1 MPFVSRNC
9 VNIFAVKK
17 IHIDRIKNSF
27 KMDNSDDLPP
37 IDIVTYITDELQQ
50 TYRNTN
56 GEKEKVKVLIDF
68 LEQLEND
75 SSIAKLKSTHIEFES
90 DLDWFNVSQPLSL
103 EGLRGKVVVL
113 DFFTY
118 CCINCMHVL
127 PELHSLEERFPIE
140 SGLVVIGVH
149 SPKFENERTTSNIL
163 SAVDRYG
170 ITHPIVNDSRSGLW
184 RALGVRCWPSI
195 MVLSPSGLPMLLLM
209 GEGHG
214 IFMQEFI
221 GAALSFFSR
230 QEQINFG
237 SLPIQLSSHLHPASN
252 LRFPAK
258 IARSTLGCYA
268 IADAG
273 NNRVLV
279 MSPDGVVK
287 HKIGGLQAGFVD
299 GKLTLARFN
308 SPQGVAFL
316 DERTL
321 IVADTENHALRKISL
336 ENEMVETLAGTGHQ
350 GNERIGGR
358 VGPLQSLS
366 SPWDVAV
373 FRTRDMDMSFHL
385 DERNVPEKTILLI
398 SMAGTHQIWGYFP
411 EGIIWWKFRK
421 FEPLCC
427 VSLIGNGLEENRNN
441 SYPQNAA
448 FAQPSGLAMS
458 KDFLY
463 VADSESSSIRKASMI
478 DGKVM
483 PVVGGDRNPLN
494 LFAFGDVD
502 GKLFNAKLQHPLGVA
517 HNDADNK
524 VYVADTYNHKI
535 KVIDAETNCVST
547 LAIKSQEGAP
557 LIFNEPAGLCLDAD
571 GRNLLV
577 SDTNNHAIQIIDL
590 LTLKARP
597 FLLDFSKV
605 DCASETDAPQLLL
618 KHGEP
623 YMLRALP
630 LHCSRKSTINFNI
643 RLSPQLKFTEE
654 APQKW
659 TIRTMN
665 SALEVNK
672 KSGCLNNGMCNLQ
685 AQVLKND
692 FGSANIPVLTIE
704 FALNLC
710 DSKCCLMKRF
720 LIGVNCEPNVE
731 EYIPCHDVNIQVDH
745 SSISS

>member
-1 MPFVSRNC
+1 MFNKYPIICCS
-9 VNIFAVKK
+9 
-17 IHIDRIKNSF
+17 RIKKLI

-50 TYRNTN
+50 TYRSTS
-56 GEKEKVKVLIDF
+56 GEKEKVKVLNDF
-68 LEQLEND
+68 LERWDDDN
-75 SSIAKLKSTHIEFES
+75 SIAKLKATNIEFES
-90 DLDWFNVSQPLSL
+90 DLDWFNVSEPLTL

-127 PELHSLEERFPIE
+127 PELHSLEERFPVE

-163 SAVDRYG
+163 SAVDRYC
-170 ITHPIVNDSRSGLW
+170 ITHPIVNDSRSALW
-184 RALGVRCWPSI
+184 RALGIRCWPSI
-195 MVLSPSGLPMLLLM
+195 MVLSPTGLPMLLLM

-214 IFMQEFI
+214 IFLQEFI
-221 GAALSFFSR
+221 GAALAFFGR
-230 QEQINFG
+230 QEKINFG
-237 SLPIQLSSHLHPASN
+237 SVPIQLSSHLHPASS

-258 IARSTLGCYA
+258 IARSASGRYA

-279 MSPDGVVK
+279 MSPDGVVE
-287 HKIGGLQAGFVD
+287 HRIGGLQAGFVD
-299 GKLTLARFN
+299 GNLTLARFN

-316 DERTL
+316 NENTL

-336 ENEMVETLAGTGHQ
+336 ENEMVETLAGTGQQ
-350 GNERIGGR
+350 GNERVGGR

-385 DERNVPEKTILLI
+385 DERNVPEKSIILI

-458 KDFLY
+458 KDFLFI
-463 VADSESSSIRKASMI
+463 ADSESSSIRKASMI

-502 GKLFNAKLQHPLGVA
+502 GKLSNAKLQHPLGVA

-535 KVIDAETNCVST
+535 KVIDTETNVVST
-547 LAIKSQEGAP
+547 LAIKTQDGTP
-557 LIFNEPAGLCLDAD
+557 LIFNEPAGLCLDAE
-571 GRNLLV
+571 GKNLLV
-577 SDTNNHAIQIIDL
+577 SDTNNHAIQIVDL

-597 FLLDFSKV
+597 FVVDFSKV
-605 DCASETDAPQLLL
+605 DSTSETDAPQLPL
-618 KHGEP
+618 KNAEHHI
-623 YMLRALP
+623 LRPLP
-630 LHCSRKSTINFNI
+630 LHGKKKSTINFNI

-659 TIRTMN
+659 TIRTLN

-672 KSGCLNNGMCNLQ
+672 KSGCLTNGMCNLE
-685 AQVLKND
+685 AQILKKD
-692 FGSANIPVLTIE
+692 FGNANNPLFTIE

-710 DSKCCLMKRF
+710 DAKCCLMKRF
-720 LIGVNCEPNVE
+720 VVVVNCEPNVE
-731 EYIPCHDVNIQVDH
+731 EYIQSHDVNIQVDH